1 MAGHIYRDQYD
12 PYTPTAISVSY
23 DWRNGKK
30 TADIF
35 AGEGCIEKAASHP
48 DDVNVRKDWPHV
60 SWGVIANE
68 AAGPVTVEQTLQ
80 AMLDVLDGEHSD
92 LAGSVSLLYFSAVG
106 IVKSITS
113 GDYDAAWQA
122 MQILE
127 QVWPSGGLALN
138 MKRLMDLRADSETD
152 AKAEPPAEP
161 PAESS
166 AEPTEH
172 TT

>member
-12 PYTPTAISVSY
+12 PATPTAISVSY
-23 DWRNGKK
+23 DWRNGRK

-48 DDVNVRKDWPHV
+48 DDVDVRKDWPHA

-68 AAGPVTVEQTLQ
+68 AAGPVTVEQILQ
-80 AMLDVLDGEHSD
+80 AMLDALNGEHSE
-92 LAGSVSLLYFSAVG
+92 LAGTVSLLYLSAVE
-106 IVKSITS
+106 IVRSITA
-113 GDYDAAWQA
+113 GDHNSSWQS

-127 QVWPSGGLALN
+127 QVWPAGGLALN
-138 MKRLMDLRADSETD
+138 MNRLMDLRADPETEPT
-152 AKAEPPAEP
+152 AEPPAEP
-161 PAESS
+161 TPK
-166 AEPTEH
+166 PTEH

>member
-1 MAGHIYRDQYD
+1 MAKHIYRDQYD
-12 PYTPTAISVSY
+12 PHTPTAISVSY
-23 DWRNGKK
+23 DWRNGQK

-48 DDVNVRKDWPHV
+48 DDVDVRKDWPHA

-80 AMLDVLDGEHSD
+80 AMLDALNDEHSE
-92 LAGSVSLLYFSAVG
+92 LAGTVSLLYFSAIE
-106 IVKSITS
+106 IVRSIAG
-113 GDYDAAWQA
+113 GDYNSAWQA

-138 MKRLMDLRADSETD
+138 MKRLMDLRAYPDT
-152 AKAEPPAEP
+152 APPAEP
-161 PAESS
+161 TA
-166 AEPTEH
+166 APTEGA
-172 TT
+172 T